1 MNKVESYIDSL
12 VNDKVITINIVRFYC
27 IGLLLFAIPYTR
39 ELFYILN
46 PFNFILAT
54 AVIFW
59 KHNQSRV
66 KLAIFFAIIGISSFV
81 IESIGVNTGKIF
93 GEYEYLHSLGPE
105 LFNTPIVISLNWF
118 MLVYITAGFSD
129 RLVNGHIPKI
139 VVGALIMTGYDLI
152 VELTAPAMGMWI
164 FNGGTPPLQNYLAW
178 LILSIIFHAI
188 FRLFKIESEKKLSE
202 MLYLT
207 QLVFLLLVYILL
219 ILR

>member
-1 MNKVESYIDSL
+1 LNKVKSYINSL
-12 VNDKVITINIVRFYC
+12 IDDKVITINIVRFYC

-59 KHNQSRV
+59 KHNQSRTR
-66 KLAIFFAIIGISSFV
+66 LAVLFGVIGVSSFI

-93 GEYEYLHSLGPE
+93 GEYIYLHSLGPKV
-105 LFNTPIVISLNWF
+105 LNTPLIISLNWF
-118 MLVYITAGFSD
+118 MLIYITAGISD
-129 RLVNGHIPKI
+129 RLVNGKI
-139 VVGALIMTGYDLI
+139 SKVLVGAMIMTGYDLI

-164 FNGGTPPLQNYLAW
+164 FNGGMPPLQNYVAW
-178 LILSIIFHAI
+178 LVLSFIFHAI
-188 FRLFKIESEKKLSE
+188 FRLFKIESEKKMSE

-207 QLVFLLLVYILL
+207 QLVFLLIIYILL